1 MVSSSKKIQQ
11 TGVEW
16 QLFEWRCACGVTFRC
31 FGSPLPGSRY
41 SEQIVYKA
49 NLYQNFVSGYRFLY
63 SPQAVA
69 IASPARA
76 SSFTGPASVR
86 LAVLPP
92 DSRSPFMAQ
101 PSTTYKFELNL
112 TDLDRGVYESVKQ
125 TIARHPSETEERMTV
140 RLLAYAFWY
149 NEQLSFGRGL
159 SDVDEPALWEKSLDD
174 RVLHWIEV
182 GQPDADRL
190 TWCSR
195 RTERTSLLAY
205 GSLRV
210 WEGKVIPAIK
220 NLKNVNIAAV
230 PQDVLEVLAKDMPR
244 VIKWDVMISEGT
256 VFVTDDRGQH
266 EVQLQWLAGE
276 RG

>member
-1 MVSSSKKIQQ
+1 
-11 TGVEW
+11 
-16 QLFEWRCACGVTFRC
+16 
-31 FGSPLPGSRY
+31 
-41 SEQIVYKA
+41 
-49 NLYQNFVSGYRFLY
+49 
-63 SPQAVA
+63 
-69 IASPARA
+69 
-76 SSFTGPASVR
+76 
-86 LAVLPP
+86 
-92 DSRSPFMAQ
+92 MAQ

-112 TDLDRGVYESVKQ
+112 TDLDRNIYESVKQ
-125 TIARHPSETEERMTV
+125 TIARHPSETEERMAV
-140 RLLAYAFWY
+140 RLLAYALWY

-182 GQPDADRL
+182 GQPDVDRL

-220 NLKNVNIAAV
+220 NLKNVHIAAV
-230 PQDVLEVLAKDMPR
+230 PQDVLETLAQDMPR
-244 VIKWDVMISEGT
+244 VIKWDVMISDGT

-266 EVQLQWLAGE
+266 EVQLQWLSGE